1 MPTMPT
7 MSGGDAA
14 SGLAGPSFP
23 LYFYLSRGDGMG
35 YQLLQTLR
43 RQQFLP
49 RLLIAATAL
58 ALTACESVQTTQGGA
73 VGVTRTQSM
82 ALSAQ
87 EIDSAAVKEYA
98 QVLDEQRKKGA
109 LNQNAAQ
116 MRRVRAIADRL
127 IPQTVV
133 FRPDAAKWKWEVN
146 VITSP
151 EANALCMPGG
161 KIAVYTGLI
170 EKLKITDD
178 ELAAV
183 MGHEI
188 SHALREHAR
197 ERASEQA
204 VTGSLISIGSSL
216 LGVGELGQ
224 QGAQYAYMGL
234 IGLPNSRTHETEADR
249 MGVELAAR
257 AGYDPRAAISLWQK
271 MGQIGGSEPM
281 KFMSTHPSRDDR
293 ISDLTV
299 YSQRVMP
306 LYEQSKK
313 TR

>member
-1 MPTMPT
+1 
-7 MSGGDAA
+7 
-14 SGLAGPSFP
+14 
-23 LYFYLSRGDGMG
+23 MG
-35 YQLLQTLR
+35 YQKLKTLQALR
-43 RQQFLP
+43 QQQFLP
-49 RLLIAATAL
+49 RLLIAAAAL

-73 VGVTRTQSM
+73 VGVTRSQSM

-116 MRRVRAIADRL
+116 VRRVRAIADRL
-127 IPQTVV
+127 IPQTVA

-151 EANALCMPGG
+151 EANAWCMPGG

-306 LYEQSKK
+306 LYEQTKK

>member
-1 MPTMPT
+1 
-7 MSGGDAA
+7 
-14 SGLAGPSFP
+14 
-23 LYFYLSRGDGMG
+23 MG
-35 YQLLQTLR
+35 RQLLQTLR
-43 RQQFLP
+43 QQQFLP
-49 RLLIAATAL
+49 RLLLAVTAL
-58 ALTACESVQTTQGGA
+58 ALTACESVQTTQSGT
-73 VGVTRTQSM
+73 VGVTRAQSM

-116 MRRVRAIADRL
+116 VRRVRAIADRL
-127 IPQTVV
+127 IPQTVA

-151 EANALCMPGG
+151 EANAWCMPGG

>member
-1 MPTMPT
+1 
-7 MSGGDAA
+7 
-14 SGLAGPSFP
+14 
-23 LYFYLSRGDGMG
+23 MG
-35 YQLLQTLR
+35 RQILQALH

-73 VGVTRTQSM
+73 VGVTRSQSM

-87 EIDSAAVKEYA
+87 EIDNAAVKEYA

-116 MRRVRAIADRL
+116 VRRVRAIADRL
-127 IPQTVV
+127 IPQTVA

-151 EANALCMPGG
+151 EANAWCMPGG

-204 VTGSLISIGSSL
+204 VTGSLISIGSSI

-234 IGLPNSRTHETEADR
+234 VGLPNSRTHETEADR

-306 LYEQSKK
+306 LYEQTKK